1 MGKSPVSVEVQAKQE
16 LLLAIPEQD
25 GQRSPSQHRHR
36 CPHNDPPAS
45 TGTAARTGAG
55 RFKPFSTVLSV

>member
-36 CPHNDPPAS
+36 CPHGRRTLQTILNS
-45 TGTAARTGAG
+45 TLGAEE
-55 RFKPFSTVLSV
+55 